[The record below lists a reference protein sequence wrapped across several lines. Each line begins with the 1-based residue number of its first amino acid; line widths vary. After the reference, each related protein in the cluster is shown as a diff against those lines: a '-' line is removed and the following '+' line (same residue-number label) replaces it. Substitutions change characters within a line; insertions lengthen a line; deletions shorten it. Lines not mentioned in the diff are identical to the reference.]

1 MNDRPTATELIA
13 AVRHYLETE
22 LLPALTDQRQR
33 FQTLI
38 SAHVLGVASRELRGE
53 EQHLAEEHAWLA
65 RLLGWREAAPA
76 RLSELRQAV
85 ARGNSE
91 LCSRIRAGAYDE
103 PAAFRTLAGEL
114 RVQVI
119 RKLEV
124 TNPRYLGRSGS

>member
-1 MNDRPTATELIA
+1 MNDRPTATELID

-38 SAHVLGVASRELRGE
+38 SAHVLGVAARELRSE
-53 EQHLAEEHAWLA
+53 EQHLTEEHAWLA
-65 RLLGWREAAPA
+65 SLLGRRESAPA

-85 ARGNSE
+85 TQGNAE
-91 LCSRIRAGAYDE
+91 LCARIRAGAYDE
-103 PAAFRTLAGEL
+103 PEAFHGLAGEL
-114 RVQVI
+114 RRLVI

-124 TNPRYLGRSGS
+124 ANPRYLGRSS